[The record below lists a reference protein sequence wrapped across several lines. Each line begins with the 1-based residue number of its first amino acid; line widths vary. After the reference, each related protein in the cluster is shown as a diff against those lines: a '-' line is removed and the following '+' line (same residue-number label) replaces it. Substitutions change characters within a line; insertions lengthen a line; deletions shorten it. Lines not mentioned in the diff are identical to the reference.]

1 MTDNGKGDAPRQ
13 TQDPEAYA
21 ESWDRIFGK
30 KEQDGVDKDPETK

>member
-21 ESWDRIFGK
+21 EAWDRIFEK
-30 KEQDGVDKDPETK
+30 KEEEGLDKKPDSK